1 MKKFMIALF
10 AFLPLLAMAQSKMT
24 AEQQL
29 EEAKRA
35 QAAAKQAVKEAKAA
49 AKKAAKA
56 KKIQERAAAEMA
68 KAAKIKAEA
77 EAKAQPTQV
86 EAQPAQTEAKPIQ
99 VETKPVQGEVKPTQ
113 VEAPKT
119 VESQVKATQPAV
131 DTQQGGSSWY
141 VPKEEPKPSK
151 AVAKVPVV
159 AGSAADPDAKYLA
172 GTVPE
177 ENGKIVF
184 TMDLDAPGQSAET
197 IYNKLYSCINGLT
210 KGEDE
215 LPESGI
221 ALVNPKEHIIAAR
234 FKEWLVFTNNFLSL
248 DRSEFNFTLIANC
261 TDGHAHVTMERMS
274 YSYEE
279 DRPTGFHSTAE
290 EIISDKAALN
300 KKGTKVNKVTG
311 KFRRKTIDRKDAIF
325 QALTQALNN

>member
-1 MKKFMIALF
+1 MRKFMIALF
-10 AFLPLLAMAQSKMT
+10 AFLPMLAMAQSKMT

-56 KKIQERAAAEMA
+56 KKLQEKAAAEMA
-68 KAAKIKAEA
+68 KAAKIKAQA
-77 EAKAQPTQV
+77 EAQPTQV
-86 EAQPAQTEAKPIQ
+86 GAQPTHVVTQPTQ
-99 VETKPVQGEVKPTQ
+99 SETKPVQQVEVKPTQ
-113 VEAPKT
+113 AEAPKNGM
-119 VESQVKATQPAV
+119 SQSKVTQSSV
-131 DTQQGGSSWY
+131 DTQQGSSSWY
-141 VPKEEPKPSK
+141 VPKEEPKPNK
-151 AVAKVPVV
+151 VAAKVPVV
-159 AGSAADPDAKYLA
+159 AGSASDPDAKYLA

-184 TMDLDAPGQSAET
+184 TLDLDAPGQSAET
-197 IYNKLYSCINGLT
+197 IYGKLYNCINSLT

-215 LPESGI
+215 LPESAI
-221 ALVNPKEHIIAAR
+221 ALVNPNEHIIAAR

-248 DRSEFNFTLIANC
+248 DRTEFNFTLIANC

-279 DRPTGFHSTAE
+279 DRPTGFHSPAE
-290 EIISDKAALN
+290 DIISDKAALN
-300 KKGTKVNKVTG
+300 KKGTKINKVTG

-325 QALTQALNN
+325 QALTQALNK

>member
-1 MKKFMIALF
+1 MRKFMIALF
-10 AFLPLLAMAQSKMT
+10 AFLPMLAMAQSKMT

-56 KKIQERAAAEMA
+56 KKLQEKAAAEMA
-68 KAAKIKAEA
+68 KAAKIKAQA
-77 EAKAQPTQV
+77 EAQPTQV
-86 EAQPAQTEAKPIQ
+86 GAQPTKS
-99 VETKPVQGEVKPTQ
+99 ETKPVQQAETKPTQ
-113 VEAPKT
+113 AEAPKT
-119 VESQVKATQPAV
+119 GMSQSKVTQPSA
-131 DTQQGGSSWY
+131 DTQQGSSSWY
-141 VPKEEPKPSK
+141 VPKEEPKPNK
-151 AVAKVPVV
+151 VVAKVPVV
-159 AGSAADPDAKYLA
+159 AGSASDPDAKYLA

-184 TMDLDAPGQSAET
+184 TLDLDAPGQSAET
-197 IYNKLYSCINGLT
+197 IYGKLYNCINSLT

-215 LPESGI
+215 LPESAI

-248 DRSEFNFTLIANC
+248 DRTEFNFTLIANC

-279 DRPTGFHSTAE
+279 DRPTGFHSPAE
-290 EIISDKAALN
+290 DIISDKAALN
-300 KKGTKVNKVTG
+300 KKGTKINKVTG

-325 QALTQALNN
+325 QALTQALNK